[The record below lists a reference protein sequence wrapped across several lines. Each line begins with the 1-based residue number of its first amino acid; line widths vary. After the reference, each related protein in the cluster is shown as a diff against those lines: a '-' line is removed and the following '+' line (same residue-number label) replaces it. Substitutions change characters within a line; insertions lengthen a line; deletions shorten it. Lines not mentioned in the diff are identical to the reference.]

1 MFNLLLWFYTL
12 KRFKRSLNAITLS
25 VKSSPLRGNPSHI
38 RQETT
43 ARRKMTRRLRN
54 HICTFYDKGSDTE
67 HSLKHNKSNN
77 RGMKKLFLAVA
88 CILGGQ
94 CIVQA
99 QEIENA
105 DIVVLS
111 KVTLDSLKS
120 VNESNQTYFFD
131 SSCKGITMTMGG
143 RDPKLVIRQG
153 FKDGLNFKNN
163 TSYTINLPQGVSMY
177 GVQFAGFSLGDNWC
191 YLQSYGVDEKHLEWT
206 DPMGD
211 GVKDNNTIIG
221 NAKYP
226 MDPCVSTKGAPVF
239 HEAGYTFASIPF
251 TDDDGPY
258 TGMFTFRFSGNNQE
272 QALIRVFTSKSAWD
286 KFSDQCAAISYGST
300 TGINDISTT
309 RDGKDDGVMYNML
322 GQRIQTAKGLYIRN
336 GKKFIAK

>member
-1 MFNLLLWFYTL
+1 
-12 KRFKRSLNAITLS
+12 
-25 VKSSPLRGNPSHI
+25 
-38 RQETT
+38 
-43 ARRKMTRRLRN
+43 
-54 HICTFYDKGSDTE
+54 
-67 HSLKHNKSNN
+67 
-77 RGMKKLFLAVA
+77 MKKIFLAVA

-94 CIVQA
+94 GIVQA

-120 VNESNQTYFFD
+120 VNGSNQTYYFD

-191 YLQSYGVDEKHLEWT
+191 YLQSYGVDDKHLEWT

-211 GVKDNNTIIG
+211 GVKDNNTIIN

-251 TDDDGPY
+251 TDEIGPY

-272 QALIRVFTSKSAWD
+272 QALIRVFTTKDAWE
-286 KFSDQCAAISYGST
+286 KFSDQCAAISYGNT
-300 TGINDISTT
+300 TGINEI
-309 RDGKDDGVMYNML
+309 RNAEKNVGKDTMYNML
-322 GQRIQTAKGLYIRN
+322 GQHIQTARGLYIQN